1 MQGNDTMK
9 HELLMLRSLLVASLL
24 VCGLI
29 LGNMLTYA
37 GEPIQL
43 AHLGAAS
50 VGSTAQAC
58 PLPPD
63 GVVCPFAAS

>member
-1 MQGNDTMK
+1 MK

-43 AHLGAAS
+43 ANLGAVNLSSAAT
-50 VGSTAQAC
+50 VCAV
-58 PLPPD
+58 PPD
-63 GVVCPFAAS
+63 GVACPFPAS

>member
-1 MQGNDTMK
+1 MK

-29 LGNMLTYA
+29 LGNMLTYT
-37 GEPIQL
+37 GNPIQL
-43 AHLGAAS
+43 ATAGTAVHAVAAVATS
-50 VGSTAQAC
+50 GC

-63 GVVCPFAAS
+63 GIVCPRVAS

>member
-1 MQGNDTMK
+1 MK

-43 AHLGAAS
+43 ANLGAARTT
-50 VGSTAQAC
+50 VTATVC
-58 PLPPD
+58 TLPPD
-63 GVVCPFAAS
+63 GVVCPFSAS

>member
-1 MQGNDTMK
+1 MK

-29 LGNMLTYA
+29 LGNMLTYT

-43 AHLGAAS
+43 AGIVQTGNL
-50 VGSTAQAC
+50 TATNCA
-58 PLPPD
+58 LPPD
-63 GVVCPFAAS
+63 GIVCPRSAS

>member
-1 MQGNDTMK
+1 MK

-43 AHLGAAS
+43 ATLGASTNLTAAS
-50 VGSTAQAC
+50 CA
-58 PLPPD
+58 LPPD
-63 GVVCPFAAS
+63 GVVCPRAAS

>member
-1 MQGNDTMK
+1 MK
-9 HELLMLRSLLVASLL
+9 HELLMLRSLLLASLL

-43 AHLGAAS
+43 ATLSASTSLTAAS
-50 VGSTAQAC
+50 CA
-58 PLPPD
+58 LPPD
-63 GVVCPFAAS
+63 GVVCPRAAS

>member
-1 MQGNDTMK
+1 MK

-29 LGNMLTYA
+29 LGNMLTYT

-43 AHLGAAS
+43 ANLGAAS
-50 VGSTAQAC
+50 TGTTATAC
-58 PLPPD
+58 TLPPD

>member
-1 MQGNDTMK
+1 MK

-43 AHLGAAS
+43 AG
-50 VGSTAQAC
+50 VGQTATLTATSC
-58 PLPPD
+58 ALPPD
-63 GVVCPFAAS
+63 GIVCPRSAS